1 MAAFRNS
8 PILPLLA
15 VQRPSSL
22 NLSGLIIDG
31 GVRPVADGRMFRS
44 GRLQSRGKD
53 LQNPRGHSMTSSARV
68 RSD

>member
-31 GVRPVADGRMFRS
+31 RS
-44 GRLQSRGKD
+44 STLI
-53 LQNPRGHSMTSSARV
+53 GHSGIGTQTQLVGPRQRTKLKPRIGASG
-68 RSD
+68 

>member
-1 MAAFRNS
+1 
-8 PILPLLA
+8 
-15 VQRPSSL
+15 
-22 NLSGLIIDG
+22 LSGLIIDG